1 MEDGYLNE
9 NKQKGPQW
17 KLLFYILSSAEDILW
32 YCVFEVV
39 YTQHLP
45 KLALLLDY
53 NNIAYIY
60 FNLFWK
66 RYFYG
71 GFPLVKLIAAFS
83 SANIS
88 KAFFPTLQV
97 FL

>member
-1 MEDGYLNE
+1 M
-9 NKQKGPQW
+9 
-17 KLLFYILSSAEDILW
+17 
-32 YCVFEVV
+32 FEVL

-45 KLALLLDY
+45 KLALLLYY
-53 NNIAYIY
+53 NNIAYIF

-66 RYFYG
+66 RHFYG
-71 GFPLVKLIAAFS
+71 GFQLVKLIAAFS
-83 SANIS
+83 SANLS